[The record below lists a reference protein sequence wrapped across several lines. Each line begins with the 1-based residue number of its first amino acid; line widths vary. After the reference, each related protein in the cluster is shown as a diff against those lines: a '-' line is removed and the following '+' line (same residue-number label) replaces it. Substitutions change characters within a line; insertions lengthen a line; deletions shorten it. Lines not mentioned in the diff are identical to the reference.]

1 MPAARPMLQRLVLQ
15 NRSLAAVIVPQIGGG
30 LARLDW
36 LRGAQPAPL
45 LRGLPADFT
54 DVPQPGQLACFPLVP
69 WSNRI
74 APSGF
79 EYDGQ
84 RYVPTPN
91 RPGEKVAIHGDGWQQ
106 AWDVQ
111 SLTFDSILLRL
122 TRHAFAPLAYDAT
135 LRYTLDGD
143 ALIVELTVRNAG
155 AVALPFGLGLHPWL
169 PDPGGAQLQ
178 ARADAV
184 WLSGPD
190 KLPSSR
196 RAVPPVWDYRTFAP
210 LPKEAVDNAFAG
222 WDGVA
227 RVRWPGRGV
236 GLSIEAAMDYFILYA
251 PPGRDFFC
259 FEPVD
264 HPINAHN
271 MPGYPGLTVLAP
283 GASVSRSVI
292 FRGESL

>member
-1 MPAARPMLQRLVLQ
+1 MLQRLVLR
-15 NRSLAAVIVPQIGGG
+15 NHCLAAEIVPEIGGG

-36 LRGAQPAPL
+36 LRGGQPTPL
-45 LRGLPADFT
+45 LRGLPTDFAG
-54 DVPQPGQLACFPLVP
+54 VPLPGQLACFPLVP

-74 APSGF
+74 APAGF
-79 EYDGQ
+79 VFNGQ
-84 RYVPTPN
+84 RYVPAPN
-91 RPGEKVAIHGDGWQQ
+91 RPGQSAAIHGDGWLQ

-111 SLTFDSILLRL
+111 SLTFTSILLRL
-122 TRHAFAPLAYDAT
+122 SRHAFAPLAYDAT

-143 ALIVELTVRNAG
+143 ALIVELAVRNAG
-155 AVALPFGLGLHPWL
+155 AEALPFGLGLHPWL

-178 ARADAV
+178 ARADGV
-184 WLSGPD
+184 WLSGAD
-190 KLPSSR
+190 KLPSSLR
-196 RAVPPVWDYRTFAP
+196 DVPKHWDYRAFAP
-210 LPKEAVDNAFAG
+210 MPLEAVDNVFTG

-227 RVRWPGRGV
+227 QVRWPGRGV
-236 GLSIEAAMDYFILYA
+236 GLSIEAAMDYYILYA

-283 GASVSRSVI
+283 GASVTRSVV
-292 FRGESL
+292 FRGVSL

>member
-1 MPAARPMLQRLVLQ
+1 METVTLRCGALHAEVLPEAA
-15 NRSLAAVIVPQIGGG
+15 GG
-30 LARLDW
+30 LGRLDW
-36 LRGAQPAPL
+36 QRGDERHALLRPYLHAPGAPL
-45 LRGLPADFT
+45 PT
-54 DVPQPGQLACFPLVP
+54 TSQLACFPLVP

-155 AVALPFGLGLHPWL
+155 AVALPFL
-169 PDPGGAQLQ
+169 PVLEPRDLR
-178 ARADAV
+178 ARVVQVHDEAHDAV
-184 WLSGPD
+184 PQQ
-190 KLPSSR
+190 
-196 RAVPPVWDYRTFAP
+196 
-210 LPKEAVDNAFAG
+210 
-222 WDGVA
+222 
-227 RVRWPGRGV
+227 
-236 GLSIEAAMDYFILYA
+236 
-251 PPGRDFFC
+251 
-259 FEPVD
+259 
-264 HPINAHN
+264 
-271 MPGYPGLTVLAP
+271 
-283 GASVSRSVI
+283 
-292 FRGESL
+292 

>member
-15 NRSLAAVIVPQIGGG
+15 NHSLSAVIVPQIGGS

-36 LRGAQPAPL
+36 LRGAQPVPL

-111 SLTFDSILLRL
+111 SLT
-122 TRHAFAPLAYDAT
+122 
-135 LRYTLDGD
+135 
-143 ALIVELTVRNAG
+143 
-155 AVALPFGLGLHPWL
+155 
-169 PDPGGAQLQ
+169 
-178 ARADAV
+178 
-184 WLSGPD
+184 
-190 KLPSSR
+190 
-196 RAVPPVWDYRTFAP
+196 
-210 LPKEAVDNAFAG
+210 
-222 WDGVA
+222 
-227 RVRWPGRGV
+227 RV
-236 GLSIEAAMDYFILYA
+236 
-251 PPGRDFFC
+251 
-259 FEPVD
+259 
-264 HPINAHN
+264 
-271 MPGYPGLTVLAP
+271 
-283 GASVSRSVI
+283 
-292 FRGESL
+292 

>member
-1 MPAARPMLQRLVLQ
+1 
-15 NRSLAAVIVPQIGGG
+15 
-30 LARLDW
+30 
-36 LRGAQPAPL
+36 
-45 LRGLPADFT
+45 
-54 DVPQPGQLACFPLVP
+54 
-69 WSNRI
+69 
-74 APSGF
+74 
-79 EYDGQ
+79 
-84 RYVPTPN
+84 
-91 RPGEKVAIHGDGWQQ
+91 
-106 AWDVQ
+106 
-111 SLTFDSILLRL
+111 
-122 TRHAFAPLAYDAT
+122 
-135 LRYTLDGD
+135 
-143 ALIVELTVRNAG
+143 
-155 AVALPFGLGLHPWL
+155 
-169 PDPGGAQLQ
+169 
-178 ARADAV
+178 
-184 WLSGPD
+184 LSGPD

-227 RVRWPGRGV
+227 RVRWPGQGV